1 MTRTEGGGMSETDAE
16 LRERVRAL
24 AAGAGLTIEG
34 ERLEGLV
41 AQATPY
47 LEMIRALD
55 GMPAANEPAAVFRL
69 PAEEKAQ

>member
-1 MTRTEGGGMSETDAE
+1 MSEADTTF
-16 LRERVRAL
+16 REQVRAL
-24 AAGAGLTIEG
+24 AAGAGLEIAG

-41 AQATPY
+41 AQAKPY

-69 PAEEKAQ
+69 PAREEAR